1 MYICMYIMINKT
13 KAMNLRGYLKS
24 MGGVK
29 GGRKGGRIIV
39 TEYLCM
45 KFSKKQFK
53 KRNMQTKGLLKL
65 YLSYILSYISPQ
77 KNLYL
82 NSIKTQ

>member
-1 MYICMYIMINKT
+1 MYIMINET
-13 KAMNLRGYLKS
+13 KAMNLRGYLKI

-53 KRNMQTKGLLKL
+53 KRNMQTKGSALL
-65 YLSYILSYISPQ
+65 LSYISPP
-77 KNLYL
+77 KKFI
-82 NSIKTQ
+82 S